1 MTLMIQKLLSS
12 NQIILITFTR
22 TLENTIQIKNEK
34 ILVVFDDMIA
44 DMLGNKELNP
54 IVTE

>member
-1 MTLMIQKLLSS
+1 MIIQKLLSS
-12 NQIILITFTR
+12 TQIIWIIFTR
-22 TLENTIQIKNEK
+22 TLKNTIQIKNEK
-34 ILVVFDDMIA
+34 ILVVFDDMID

>member
-1 MTLMIQKLLSS
+1 MIQKLLSS
-12 NQIILITFTR
+12 NQIILIIFTR
-22 TLENTIQIKNEK
+22 TLKDTIQIKNEK